1 MSLWG
6 SLPPSGGTNFIINMS
21 INSIISKLNAIDQQ
35 MSILSERQYQPQI
48 SASDQREILKRKK
61 KLEKDQKKLL
71 KRLQS
76 IEDGNGNNYE

>member
-1 MSLWG
+1 M
-6 SLPPSGGTNFIINMS
+6 
-21 INSIISKLNAIDQQ
+21 AI
-35 MSILSERQYQPQI
+35 LCERQYQPQI

-76 IEDGNGNNYE
+76 IENGHKNNYEQKD

>member
-1 MSLWG
+1 M
-6 SLPPSGGTNFIINMS
+6 PPSGGTNFIINMS

-35 MSILSERQYQPQI
+35 MSVLSERQYQPQI

-71 KRLQS
+71 KRLQA
-76 IEDGNGNNYE
+76 IKNGNNDNYE

>member
-1 MSLWG
+1 
-6 SLPPSGGTNFIINMS
+6 MS

-35 MSILSERQYQPQI
+35 MSVLSERQYQPQI

-71 KRLQS
+71 KRLQA
-76 IEDGNGNNYE
+76 IKNGNNDNYE

>member
-1 MSLWG
+1 M
-6 SLPPSGGTNFIINMS
+6 INMS

-71 KRLQS
+71 KRLHA
-76 IEDGNGNNYE
+76 IKNGNNDNYEQE